1 MDSTVLESLR
11 WYRRVEAPSYRL
23 DPWWLGPVRE
33 GKRRET
39 DMTNGLL
46 TRLDPRNRRQIRVAP
61 WLWEVLRRH
70 PDFEAILAAY
80 RSQVGRYPDPASL
93 ETAGNDSAFQTWL
106 QARRDF
112 LRRWE
117 GRGDVLMGALVEYA
131 HLTWADLHP
140 SSRHEG
146 RQEQESERAGEL
158 DSIPPSLREAARL
171 NFEMGMKEFLENP
184 LNYVNDEILVPDTT
198 IFVPGLPPENLASR
212 LFYRNRDE
220 WGPKGLDDYTLGE
233 FKKAARSR
241 SRKLLFLEYDEGASV
256 EVLTEEVRQHL
267 KEQKSKGLVSP
278 ERSARS
284 NWRLRKESLERL
296 SLLDNDGSS
305 WNNERISGVALK
317 AVEKIF
323 SRFNLK
329 VGLGIG

>member
-23 DPWWLGPVRE
+23 EAWWLGPIGK

-46 TRLDPRNRRQIRVAP
+46 TRPDPRNRRQIRVAP

-80 RSQVGRYPDPASL
+80 RSQVGPYPDPASL
-93 ETAGNDSAFQTWL
+93 ETAGNASAFQIWL

-117 GRGDVLMGALVEYA
+117 GRGEVLMGALVEYA

-146 RQEQESERAGEL
+146 RQEQESERVGEL
-158 DSIPPSLREAARL
+158 DSIPHSFREAARL

-184 LNYVNDEILVPDTT
+184 LNYANDEMLVPDTT
-198 IFVPGLPPENLASR
+198 VFVPGLPPEDLASR

-220 WGPKGLDDYTLGE
+220 WGTKGIDDYTLGE
-233 FKKAARSR
+233 FKKAARLR
-241 SRKLLFLEYDEGASV
+241 GRKLLFLEYDDGASV

-267 KEQKSKGLVSP
+267 KEQKSKGLVSS
-278 ERSARS
+278 EKSARS
-284 NWRLRKESLERL
+284 SWRLTKESLERL
-296 SLLDNDGSS
+296 SLLDNDGPS
-305 WNNERISGVALK
+305 WEKEKISRVELN

-329 VGLGIG
+329 VGLGTR